1 MKAGLKKRID
11 HLVGKAVHDWDMI
24 RGNDKILVGVSGGLD
39 SQVLLKILYDLK
51 KKAPVRFEIL
61 PVHIDVGFDNFLG
74 TRLKDCIDKDYC
86 SLKLE
91 LVRENYGL
99 LAHSDKNRENPCFLC
114 SRLKRKKLFEI
125 AEENGCAKI
134 ALGHHKDDLIET
146 LFLNIFYAG
155 KIGTMKPRQS
165 FFNGVFDIIR
175 PLAYVEK
182 KDISL
187 FAEKFGLPEF
197 ATPCPSAGKT
207 KRSQVRKMLEGLYSH
222 NEHIK
227 GNIFRAMSNVAADY
241 LLGAENDR
249 YPEPT

>member
-1 MKAGLKKRID
+1 LRAGLKKRID
-11 HLVGKAVHDWDMI
+11 HLVGKAIHDWDMI
-24 RGNDKILVGVSGGLD
+24 RENDRILVGVSGGQD
-39 SQVLLKILYDLK
+39 SQALLKILYDLQ

-61 PVHIDVGFDNFLG
+61 PVHLDVGFKGSFASQ
-74 TRLKDCIDKDYC
+74 LKDYIDKGYG
-86 SLKLE
+86 SLRVE
-91 LVRENYGL
+91 FEDYGL
-99 LAHSDKNRENPCFLC
+99 LAHSNENRKNPCFLC

-125 AEENGCAKI
+125 AEENRCGKI
-134 ALGHHKDDLIET
+134 ALGHHKDDIIET

-187 FAEKFGLPEF
+187 FAEKAGLPEF
-197 ATPCPSAGKT
+197 ISTCPSSGKT
-207 KRSQVRKMLEGLYSH
+207 RRTQVRQMLERLYSH
-222 NEHIK
+222 NKHIK